1 LYFSPLSVTDD
12 KQRDRKH
19 PSLSSYSAGRA
30 MGLFKVAGYFLYY
43 ILIARCWLL
52 FIPYP
57 ITGLFDERCIFCG
70 CVAVMGYFG
79 SFWMSLLRESC
90 RVCRSS
96 PLVYPTGKL
105 GCRGNYRTSKCTLR
119 AGVMLC
125 VCNYLV
131 NRPPA
136 VLCGP
141 QGVNAAFYYVVE
153 TSLNTR

>member
-1 LYFSPLSVTDD
+1 MLYVPRHLPNRLEYKVLSCISVHYQSRMT
-12 KQRDRKH
+12 
-19 PSLSSYSAGRA
+19 SNE
-30 MGLFKVAGYFLYY
+30 
-43 ILIARCWLL
+43 IASTP
-52 FIPYP
+52 PYP
-57 ITGLFDERCIFCG
+57 LTVQAGQYEVG
-70 CVAVMGYFG
+70 WGYFG
-79 SFWMSLLRESC
+79 SFWMSVLRESC